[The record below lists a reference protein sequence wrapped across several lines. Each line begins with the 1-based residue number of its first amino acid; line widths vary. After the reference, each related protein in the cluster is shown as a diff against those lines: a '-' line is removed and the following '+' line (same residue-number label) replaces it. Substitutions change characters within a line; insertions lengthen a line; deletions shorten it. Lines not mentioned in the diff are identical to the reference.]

1 MTLGVP
7 AGSYKPDA
15 DKIFELINVW
25 DHKCP
30 EPRDC
35 PHRSWETRGAVTR
48 FARRIGRHRQTLWN
62 LRAPGKL
69 VSATLIT
76 QIADVLH
83 VEVAEITLPETG
95 RLAA

>member
-1 MTLGVP
+1 MPLDTP
-7 AGSYKPDA
+7 AGSYRPDV
-15 DKIFELINVW
+15 DKLFELINVW
-25 DHKCP
+25 DHRCP
-30 EPRDC
+30 EPGSC
-35 PHRSWETRGAVTR
+35 PHPRGAVTR

-62 LRAPGKL
+62 LRAGYR

-83 VEVAEITLPETG
+83 VEVADIALPETG